1 MAPLGAA
8 SYRFIYFLIH
18 EGRDLT
24 MGWTW
29 ASMYTETHSMDEEK
43 ETTIGQPGLP
53 QTEFPYFNR
62 IFSFQ

>member
-1 MAPLGAA
+1 
-8 SYRFIYFLIH
+8 
-18 EGRDLT
+18 